1 MKVAFLSVFA
11 FDANISLINALKD
24 QCDVYFFTEAL
35 HQIYNYIDKDQLQK
49 RITEANHV
57 EQIQPF
63 GDLID
68 LSKTFVI
75 KGTKN
80 SDLFRKIYNSYKID
94 AELKRIKPDVI
105 VIDNITLTYVWSAIR
120 LRKKALL
127 IVHDPFQHSGE
138 EFIIEKY
145 LRKLFFRLISH
156 KILLNNSQKDRF
168 IKECGQNERYI
179 HSSFLSIYTY
189 LLYYHKN
196 RHSETSSE
204 EFNILFFGR
213 ISPYKGIRFL
223 LETFISMLSAENI
236 QNMTLTIAGSG
247 DFDFDVSEYKSHPNI
262 KIINTF
268 VSPED
273 LSRLI
278 AQSSVVVCPYTD
290 ATQSGVVMSAFALKK
305 PVIATNV
312 GGLPEMVEHGKTGII
327 IEKNNKKDLR
337 NALLSLYTH
346 PEKLDLMRANIEQEY
361 FFGNKSWKHSA
372 ELFLE
377 AIQSIRQEN

>member
-189 LLYYHKN
+189 LAYYHKN
-196 RHSETSSE
+196 RHSENSSE

>member
-49 RITEANHV
+49 RITEGNHV
-57 EQIQPF
+57 EQIQRF

-189 LLYYHKN
+189 LTYYHKD

-290 ATQSGVVMSAFALKK
+290 ATQSGVVMSAFAFKK

-337 NALLSLYTH
+337 DAILSLYTH

-377 AIQSIRQEN
+377 AIQSIHQEN